1 MLATSLYMGMSWR
14 NGAQRRILDRARN
27 RLNSVA
33 REGTSPMVAPT
44 IDPHRLQLV
53 YGQHAISLGTIPDFY
68 LNANSFMGE
77 FLHHQRAWQG
87 GDGRP
92 YGQSKA
98 PVFANGEMERLV
110 MDPSALDEK
119 RSLPDRIIRQPQ
131 IGAGIEPEWSYSQ
144 PGDAYAPAGNGHSAN
159 GNGYVPNGYNGNGNG
174 GAPQP

>member
-1 MLATSLYMGMSWR
+1 EVYLKRLQDMNLFDLLETCCVEPGERSDHKIENILLAHLQHIGGLARELVAFEAQLWAEGSGMLATSLYMGMSWR

-77 FLHHQRAWQG
+77 FLAHQHAWQT
-87 GDGRP
+87 
-92 YGQSKA
+92 
-98 PVFANGEMERLV
+98 
-110 MDPSALDEK
+110 
-119 RSLPDRIIRQPQ
+119 
-131 IGAGIEPEWSYSQ
+131 
-144 PGDAYAPAGNGHSAN
+144 
-159 GNGYVPNGYNGNGNG
+159 
-174 GAPQP
+174 